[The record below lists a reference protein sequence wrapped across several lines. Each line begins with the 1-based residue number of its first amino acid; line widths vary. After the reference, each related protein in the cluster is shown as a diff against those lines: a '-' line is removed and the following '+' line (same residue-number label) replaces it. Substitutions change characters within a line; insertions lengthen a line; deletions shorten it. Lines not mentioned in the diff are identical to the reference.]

1 MIYGLGVAGLIA
13 HLVLG
18 IALLNRWSARGRP
31 LHGGRWTSAL
41 AGSGTPKPTRLLV
54 SEHVRAPLSWGL
66 RRPVILIDPA
76 SAARDH
82 DAPAILAHEA
92 AHIARGDWLTLMA
105 ARLALAVFWFN
116 PLVWVMLRA
125 LVQQCEEAADA
136 RALAHCEPTS
146 YAETLMTCLAGRGK
160 AHRIPANGMAAGHGL
175 SRRVHQVLEARPGD
189 LLHRSRGM
197 LLALSA
203 VPVVALVASGI
214 SFARAPDPLPTPHT
228 TRSVHADGSVETRR
242 TAADGQMT
250 IRVASK
256 DGRSVWTQRY
266 TADTVD
272 AVPPP
277 EPPALRLRP
286 RPRHRL
292 LLLCRRFRPRRPPS
306 CPMPPPRV
314 PRLLPKRPGNARRLW
329 PRPVMRQ
336 PVPGLKRPVTAPKP
350 WPKPPAN
357 AQRRSAKQDRR
368 APRHTQPQRRPARKP
383 GPRHGPCRI
392 PTMTDCCP

>member
-1 MIYGLGVAGLIA
+1 MASRAGGPVGAGGGIALGGLWLLRNRSPLDRASWLKLALALLLALPLRPLLPRVEVTLPRAVTAWMAPPVTHQAAPMPMAADASAPIAPKPHHAPPLPAMIYGLGVAGLIA

-160 AHRIPANGMAAGHGL
+160 AHRIPPMAW
-175 SRRVHQVLEARPGD
+175 P
-189 LLHRSRGM
+189 
-197 LLALSA
+197 
-203 VPVVALVASGI
+203 
-214 SFARAPDPLPTPHT
+214 PDM
-228 TRSVHADGSVETRR
+228 G
-242 TAADGQMT
+242 
-250 IRVASK
+250 
-256 DGRSVWTQRY
+256 
-266 TADTVD
+266 
-272 AVPPP
+272 
-277 EPPALRLRP
+277 
-286 RPRHRL
+286 
-292 LLLCRRFRPRRPPS
+292 
-306 CPMPPPRV
+306 
-314 PRLLPKRPGNARRLW
+314 
-329 PRPVMRQ
+329 
-336 PVPGLKRPVTAPKP
+336 
-350 WPKPPAN
+350 
-357 AQRRSAKQDRR
+357 
-368 APRHTQPQRRPARKP
+368 
-383 GPRHGPCRI
+383 
-392 PTMTDCCP
+392 

>member
-1 MIYGLGVAGLIA
+1 
-13 HLVLG
+13 
-18 IALLNRWSARGRP
+18 
-31 LHGGRWTSAL
+31 
-41 AGSGTPKPTRLLV
+41 
-54 SEHVRAPLSWGL
+54 
-66 RRPVILIDPA
+66 
-76 SAARDH
+76 
-82 DAPAILAHEA
+82 
-92 AHIARGDWLTLMA
+92 
-105 ARLALAVFWFN
+105 
-116 PLVWVMLRA
+116 
-125 LVQQCEEAADA
+125 
-136 RALAHCEPTS
+136 
-146 YAETLMTCLAGRGK
+146 
-160 AHRIPANGMAAGHGL
+160 MAAGHGL

-272 AVPPP
+272 AVPPAAQ
-277 EPPALRLRP
+277 PPALRLRP

-306 CPMPPPRV
+306 CPMPPPRA

-329 PRPVMRQ
+329 R
-336 PVPGLKRPVTAPKP
+336 KP
-350 WPKPPAN
+350 AAKPPAPGRSRPRTRPGAEGSARHA
-357 AQRRSAKQDRR
+357 AQAR
-368 APRHTQPQRRPARKP
+368 AEARAWASLHP
-383 GPRHGPCRI
+383 
-392 PTMTDCCP
+392 DND

>member
-1 MIYGLGVAGLIA
+1 VECQ
-13 HLVLG
+13 
-18 IALLNRWSARGRP
+18 RPP

-272 AVPPP
+272 AVPPRTAQ
-277 EPPALRLRP
+277 PPALRLRP

-292 LLLCRRFRPRRPPS
+292 LLLCRRFSLAARLHVRCRRRARRGSCRSGPGTHAGSGRGPQRSRPRPDRAAHE
-306 CPMPPPRV
+306 RA
-314 PRLLPKRPGNARRLW
+314 LAQNE
-329 PRPVMRQ
+329 
-336 PVPGLKRPVTAPKP
+336 
-350 WPKPPAN
+350 
-357 AQRRSAKQDRR
+357 AQRR
-368 APRHTQPQRRPARKP
+368 QRRPAQKPAP
-383 GPRHGPCRI
+383 GPASI